1 MKNKNSQVAD
11 TDTGENHEEVK
22 VKKGV
27 QKKKTKGKKNKKTKK
42 DQLPNELFDDLLSS
56 QKQVKTRKRLRKEQD
71 KIREESV
78 INSDTKPLDSNS
90 QSKEKQKWFI

>member
-11 TDTGENHEEVK
+11 TDTGENHEEDEVK
-22 VKKGV
+22 AKKGV
-27 QKKKTKGKKNKKTKK
+27 QKKKAKGKKNKKTKK

-90 QSKEKQKWFI
+90 QSKEKQK